1 MSKGKQ
7 PTLTKTMVDS
17 NDAGTYRCQLDTV
30 QSSPATIIHFHV
42 SGPCWGAER
51 SLGSSV
57 LGFRTVGSRGVAYK
71 SRTSCRGVVSGHEGG
86 ASCPAC
92 GLWPQWQESPLGV
105 SPLGSW
111 GWLVC

>member
-17 NDAGTYRCQLDTV
+17 KDAGTYRCQLDTV

-42 SGPCWGAER
+42 SGQCWGVER
-51 SLGSSV
+51 SLGFSL
-57 LGFRTVGSRGVAYK
+57 LGKGTVRSRSMAYE
-71 SRTSCRGVVSGHEGG
+71 SRPSYWSLVSGHEGG
-86 ASCPAC
+86 ASCPGR

-105 SPLGSW
+105 SPLQAVG
-111 GWLVC
+111 GV